1 MPRLCSCGEAQSQ
14 QIQSLL
20 FGEQQDQEREDK
32 QKEVVYLRNEGY
44 DSDDATEQEGVLPLF
59 SASMSLGVPY
69 LNLRKLSNGVGSQ
82 SSTLE

>member
-1 MPRLCSCGEAQSQ
+1 MPGLCSCGEAQSQ

-44 DSDDATEQEGVLPLF
+44 DSDDATEQEGVSPLF
-59 SASMSLGVPY
+59 SASMSLSVPSVSY
-69 LNLRKLSNGVGSQ
+69 THL
-82 SSTLE
+82 TLPTKRIV